1 MTSSMPSSV
10 RVAIIGAGFAGLGA
24 ALRLEAAGESSF
36 LVLEQSPTV
45 GGTWHDNRY
54 PGVACDI
61 PSHLYCYSF
70 RPHPWF
76 TRRFAPGAEIQ
87 TYLEESAAPVAD
99 RIRLSVRMLAA
110 AWDETARHWIITTT
124 AGTVHAQALVMACG
138 RLNEPRLPD
147 VTGTFAG
154 PVIHSARWDPEVP
167 LDGARVA
174 LVGTGASAVQ
184 LLPHIAR
191 RAREVVVLQRSATY
205 ILPRDDHEYTT
216 TEQRSLAT
224 EPGRLRALRDG
235 LFAEAEQGHEARLRE
250 GPARQRLTRRA
261 LGHLADQ
268 VQDAGLREAL
278 TPGDE
283 FGCKRALFSDE
294 YYPALGRPH
303 VTLVPSALSAFEGST
318 VVAEDG
324 SRHEVDVVVAATG
337 FESVHQPYA
346 CLITGRG
353 GRRLAE
359 HWRHGMRAFASTSVS
374 GFPNMFV
381 LNGPHATLGHN
392 SSLLMIEA
400 QVEYLLGALATLSP
414 GTALDVTPES
424 EAAYIQE
431 IDHRSATTVWL
442 SGCTSWYIDPDA
454 HRQVLLWPG
463 TAQEFADRLSRFD
476 PEHYVVSPPVGATLA
491 YSGGGDA

>member
-1 MTSSMPSSV
+1 MTTTV

-24 ALRLEAAGESSF
+24 ALQLEAAGESSF
-36 LVLEQSPTV
+36 VVLEQSPTV

-87 TYLEESAAPVAD
+87 AYLEESASPVAD
-99 RIRLSVRMLAA
+99 RIRCSVRMLAA
-110 AWDETARHWIITTT
+110 AWEETARRWVITTT
-124 AGTVHAQALVMACG
+124 AGTVEAQALVLACG

-147 VTGTFAG
+147 IDGSFAG
-154 PVIHSARWDPEVP
+154 PVIHSARWDPEAP
-167 LDGARVA
+167 LSGARVA
-174 LVGTGASAVQ
+174 VVGTGASAVQ
-184 LLPHIAR
+184 LLPHVAR
-191 RAREVVVLQRSATY
+191 QAKEVVVLQRSATY
-205 ILPRDDHEYTT
+205 ILPREDREYTA
-216 TEQRSLAT
+216 TEQRSLAM
-224 EPGRLRALRDG
+224 EPTRLRALRDK
-235 LFAEAEQGHEARLRE
+235 LFTEAEQGHEARLRD
-250 GPARQRLTRRA
+250 GGARQRLTRRA

-268 VQDAGLREAL
+268 VDDPGLREAL
-278 TPGDE
+278 TPGDA
-283 FGCKRALFSDE
+283 FGCKRALFSDD
-294 YYPALGRPH
+294 YYPSLMLPH
-303 VTLVPSALSAFEGST
+303 VTLVPSALAAFDGSAA
-318 VVAEDG
+318 VAADG

-346 CLITGRG
+346 SLVSGRG
-353 GRRLAE
+353 GRLLAD

-400 QVEYLLGALATLSP
+400 QVEYLLGALATLEP
-414 GTALDVTPES
+414 ETVIDVTSEA
-424 EAAYIQE
+424 EAAYVDE

-442 SGCTSWYIDPDA
+442 SGCTSWYLDPGT

-463 TAQEFADRLSRFD
+463 TATEFSDRLSRFD
-476 PEHYVVSPPVGATLA
+476 PEPYVVSRPVGPALA
-491 YSGGGDA
+491 ILGSGDA